1 MHTRCN
7 STYEKV
13 LVELQGEV
21 WIDGCDGLLRLL
33 KLMIVGLPIVM
44 IFILGVV
51 SNVFWLG
58 DHLRGVSDCRRFPC

>member
-1 MHTRCN
+1 MLTRCG

-21 WIDGCDGLLRLL
+21 RIDGCDGLLRLL
-33 KLMIVGLPIVM
+33 KLMIVRLPIIV
-44 IFILGVV
+44 IFFLRVV

-58 DHLRGVSDCRRFPC
+58 DHLRRMANRCRFPR